1 MSTDPHNTP
10 VTRGHGLLETF
21 LSRMRAKRA
30 NSLIPD
36 ELRQGAILDVGCGSF
51 PFFLTHTNFKQKF
64 AIDQLP
70 ASVPDEQITWHVRN
84 LNETPSLPF
93 KDGEL
98 SVITLLAVA
107 EHIRPES
114 LAAILKEAYRVL
126 KPGGR
131 VILTTPA
138 GWTDSLLKFL
148 ARLGFVSRE
157 EINEHVIGYSKPL
170 LAWHFGRAGFAI
182 DNFRV
187 GTFELGMNLWA
198 MAER

>member
-1 MSTDPHNTP
+1 MSNEPHTTT
-10 VTRGHGLLETF
+10 VTRGHGLLESF
-21 LSRMRAKRA
+21 LSRMRANKA

-36 ELRQGAILDVGCGSF
+36 ELRSGAVLDVGCGSF
-51 PFFLTHTNFKQKF
+51 PFFLTHTDFKHKY

-70 ASVPDEQITWHVRN
+70 PSVADEDITWHVRN
-84 LNETPSLPF
+84 LNQSSELPF

-107 EHIRPES
+107 EHIHPDS

-126 KPGGR
+126 RPGGR

-138 GWTDSLLKFL
+138 GWTDGLLKFM
-148 ARLGFVSRE
+148 ARVGLVSSE
-157 EINEHVIGYSKPL
+157 EIDEHVIGYTKPL
-170 LAWHFGRAGFAI
+170 LAAQLSRAGFAAGK
-182 DNFRV
+182 FKV
-187 GTFELGMNLWA
+187 GTFELGVNLWA

>member
-1 MSTDPHNTP
+1 MSTDSHNTT
-10 VTRGHGLLETF
+10 VTRGHGLLEGF
-21 LSRMRAKRA
+21 LSRMRANKA

-36 ELRQGAILDVGCGSF
+36 ELRRGAVLDIGCGSF
-51 PFFLTHTNFKQKF
+51 PFFLSNTEFAHKF

-70 ASVPDEQITWHVRN
+70 PSVNDARITWHVRN

-98 SVITLLAVA
+98 SAITLLAVA
-107 EHIRPES
+107 EHIHPDS
-114 LAAILKEAYRVL
+114 LAAILKEAHRVL

-138 GWTDSLLKFL
+138 GWTDGLLKFM
-148 ARLGFVSRE
+148 ARVGLVSSE
-157 EINEHVIGYSKPL
+157 EIDEHVIGYTKAL
-170 LAWHFGRAGFAI
+170 LAAQLSGAGFAA
-182 DNFRV
+182 DKFKV
-187 GTFELGMNLWA
+187 GTFELGVNLWA

>member
-1 MSTDPHNTP
+1 MSTDPHNTT
-10 VTRGHGLLETF
+10 VTRGHGLLEGF
-21 LSRMRAKRA
+21 LSRMRANKA
-30 NSLIPD
+30 NALIPD
-36 ELRQGAILDVGCGSF
+36 RLRGGAVLDIGCGSF
-51 PFFLTHTNFKQKF
+51 PFFLSNTQFAQKF

-70 ASVPDEQITWHVRN
+70 PSVADEQITWHVRN
-84 LNETPSLPF
+84 LNQTPSLPF

-107 EHIRPES
+107 EHIHPDS

-138 GWTDSLLKFL
+138 GWTDGLLKFM
-148 ARLGFVSRE
+148 ARVGLVSSE
-157 EINEHVIGYSKPL
+157 EIDEHVIGYTKGL
-170 LAWHFGRAGFAI
+170 LAAQLSGAGFAA
-182 DNFRV
+182 DKFKV
-187 GTFELGMNLWA
+187 GTFEFGLNLWA